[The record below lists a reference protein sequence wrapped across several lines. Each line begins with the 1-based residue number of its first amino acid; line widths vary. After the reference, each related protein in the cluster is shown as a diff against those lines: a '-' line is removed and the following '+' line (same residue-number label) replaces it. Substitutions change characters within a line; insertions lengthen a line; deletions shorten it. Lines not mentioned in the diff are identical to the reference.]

1 MSVIEKTRDEP
12 ASAIKTW
19 RQRIGVGE
27 TFPLHVPT
35 DVERAMEAEI
45 AELRAALRQADATH
59 KEKLDAA
66 LRELVI
72 TKSMLRFAELRLNDA
87 IGTPGSQLERVAP
100 VCCTHDCRQGR
111 NCPLRAAARP
121 FSKEE

>member
-45 AELRAALRQADATH
+45 AELRAALRQVDATH

-87 IGTPGSQLERVAP
+87 MGMPLKMHNHIL
-100 VCCTHDCRQGR
+100 THLDAGK
-111 NCPLRAAARP
+111 
-121 FSKEE
+121 SS

>member
-1 MSVIEKTRDEP
+1 MSVIQKTRDEP

-45 AELRAALRQADATH
+45 AELRALRQADATH
-59 KEKLDAA
+59 QEKLDAA

-72 TKSMLRFAELRLNDA
+72 TKAMLRFAELRLNDA
-87 IGTPGSQLERVAP
+87 MGTP
-100 VCCTHDCRQGR
+100 
-111 NCPLRAAARP
+111 AARP
-121 FSKEE
+121 LPKDR